1 MKLNGDKKKNKKI
14 NNKEKS
20 SKNSDLLNEVRI
32 N

>member
-1 MKLNGDKKKNKKI
+1 MKVNGDRKKNKKI
-14 NNKEKS
+14 NNKKKS

>member
-1 MKLNGDKKKNKKI
+1 MKLTGDKKKNKKI
-14 NNKEKS
+14 NNIEKC